1 MALSPEIFN
10 STLGHIQPVHH
21 SPQPISSVQ
30 QQTLSYPIEAF
41 PPVLRQVIQALH
53 ADTQIPIELIGNT
66 VLTAASLASQSH
78 VEVIQSHM
86 TTAEPCSLYFLT
98 IAESGEGKS
107 TINKKVMDPFYTF
120 SEKVKLKHQEQLL
133 DYNREHKLWKIK
145 SQALNNLYKRAIEK
159 KQSGEEEIEDINE
172 HALIEP
178 KKPHCPTMLYED
190 ATPKTL
196 MQHLSEYPIAGLLS
210 DEAIIFFK
218 GYVKNSLGLLNK
230 LWDGGTYAYSR
241 PDGEA
246 HDIKACLTLSLMVQP
261 QVLKD
266 YLNKNEDIAK
276 GSGFL
281 SRFLFSN
288 PISTIGYRRRNDDH
302 SESLRTLNIFHERI
316 SHLLDKQ
323 YTNFNSNITQKK
335 MLTLCDEAIVF
346 HGRRRAEIEGKMAS
360 GQAWEHIRDVA
371 SKAGANTIRLAAIFT
386 AFEGDE
392 SSIISAPTLERAHK
406 IIDWHLHQ
414 ASEFFYPMS
423 ESYQFEQDVYD
434 LFAWIKNKFIE
445 NNCVPFLKNDL
456 KQRGPNRLRH
466 AEKLTPVLMQLV
478 SFNLIGIVQGS
489 PGGAHYIAM
498 PNFSYKNKFI
508 VPNGFSPTG
517 NCFIF
522 ASQANTPGRPGKFD
536 SSRLKY

>member
-1 MALSPEIFN
+1 MNLPPEIYN
-10 STLGHIQPVHH
+10 TLGYGQPMHQ
-21 SPQPISSVQ
+21 SPQQILSVQ
-30 QQTLSYPIEAF
+30 QQTFPYPIEAF

-66 VLTAASLASQSH
+66 VLTAASLACQSH

-107 TINKKVMDPFYTF
+107 TINKKVMAPFYTF
-120 SEKVKLKHQEQLL
+120 ADKVKLEHQEHLA
-133 DYNREHKLWKIK
+133 DYSREHKLWKIK

-159 KQSGEEEIEDINE
+159 RQSGEEEIEDIDE

-196 MQHLSEYPIAGLLS
+196 MQRLSEYPIAGLLS

-288 PISTIGYRRRNDDH
+288 PISTIGHRRGNDDH
-302 SESLRTLNIFHERI
+302 RDSSRTLKIFHDRI

-323 YTNFNSNITQKK
+323 YADFNSNITQKRT
-335 MLTLCDEAIVF
+335 LTLCDDAIALQ
-346 HGRRRAEIEGKMAS
+346 GTRRAETERKMAS
-360 GQAWEHIRDVA
+360 GQAWTHIRDVA

-386 AFEGDE
+386 AFEDDE
-392 SSIISAPTLERAHK
+392 NGIISAPTLERAHR

-445 NNCVPFLKNDL
+445 NNCLPFLKNDL

-466 AEKLTPVLMQLV
+466 TEKLTPVLMQLV

-489 PGGAHYIAM
+489 PGGANYIAM
-498 PNFSYKNKFI
+498 PNFSYPNNFI
-508 VPNGFSPTG
+508 VPTNFFPTG
-517 NCFIF
+517 NYFISF
-522 ASQANTPGRPGKFD
+522 SQANTLGRPGKFD
-536 SSRLKY
+536 NSRLRY